1 MSPSIMGI
9 EWNLL
14 EYYSNEGEE
23 THSFSISFSFAP
35 FSECQWVAALD
46 NLHQILNILM
56 YNVHYKYTFQKIY
69 FSFVSIVYYKII

>member
-35 FSECQWVAALD
+35 FSECQ
-46 NLHQILNILM
+46 
-56 YNVHYKYTFQKIY
+56 
-69 FSFVSIVYYKII
+69 